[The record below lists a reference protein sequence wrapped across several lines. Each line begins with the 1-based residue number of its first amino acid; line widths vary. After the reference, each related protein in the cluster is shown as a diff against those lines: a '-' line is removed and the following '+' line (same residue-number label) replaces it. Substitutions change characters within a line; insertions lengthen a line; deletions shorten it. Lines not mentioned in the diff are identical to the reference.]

1 MICKWGIFR
10 TFFQAVT
17 KLEMACKSILF
28 ANPSL
33 DPTLMERRWARAI
46 LDPSERERDPAS
58 FFWWAGGR
66 ISFKACF
73 KDSLVHQIISG
84 CWGRRGL
91 CSYLYTIFFLLI
103 FCQYWWCLSNMSIQ
117 YFVSYVQR
125 FFIKGPNMSIHRE
138 LRVLVLKVGEIGN
151 RIVPAHG
158 T

>member
-103 FCQYWWCLSNMSIQ
+103 FFLKNT
-117 YFVSYVQR
+117 FVSTSVVLY
-125 FFIKGPNMSIHRE
+125 FI
-138 LRVLVLKVGEIGN
+138 LVLILIVCVFFFWFIGVLSDVCQFN
-151 RIVPAHG
+151 FFDYLFFFSLSLSL
-158 T
+158 